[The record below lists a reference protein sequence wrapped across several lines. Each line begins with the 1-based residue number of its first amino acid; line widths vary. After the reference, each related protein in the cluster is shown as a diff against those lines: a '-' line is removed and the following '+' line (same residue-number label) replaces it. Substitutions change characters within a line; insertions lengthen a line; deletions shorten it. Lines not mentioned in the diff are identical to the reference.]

1 MTTEHIKMSA
11 VTPIVR
17 HAGTG
22 SQSVFTYPFPIFA
35 ESDLAVYIDG
45 ARQVS
50 GFAITGEGESDGG
63 TVIFDTAPASGA
75 VVTLAREIAIARVS
89 DFLEGGDFSARAL
102 NTELDTLVAALQ
114 QVQRQQETMLR
125 YPAFEPPGTVELP
138 SKAERAGMAM
148 GYDSEGNPSVVP
160 YGLVQASP
168 TFTATGTGATSRSLS
183 AKLNEAVSVKDFGAV
198 GDGVTDDTNAFINAL
213 AARNCVHVPTGTYLI
228 TSTVTVP
235 VSRALYGQGDKSHIK
250 CSSGSFNALELRA
263 GYATVRNLR
272 IEGGDAAIKLYGQD
286 SECVENRLHDL
297 RIVGPKTGILLDGHN
312 DTNKPC
318 YWNSFSRILIEQPTV
333 NGVHLVKT
341 GAGDTPNANVFS
353 RVRVYSKGAATS
365 GHGFYVEQGAHAN
378 IFTDCEANV
387 NGATAQ
393 ACFRVGAGSNKTLL
407 VNLYTE
413 STNTVPNVRLDA
425 GSQETAIVN
434 LHAMS
439 NGSAIYD
446 FSGGNY
452 DAYNAGYPEKNR
464 LRRSVVTDL
473 KATLARFDTEY
484 IDSTGTVNLDLSHS
498 VHLVSSFG
506 GALTVNL
513 PLAST
518 APGVIMTIKKIDSS
532 ANIVTVAEAG
542 GGAGPDGRSILLGTR
557 YDFVTAISN
566 GASWHV
572 TASNRVA
579 GNTRFYD
586 GTGTYDID
594 MTVDTYL
601 LSAFAGAMTARLPPA
616 NAAKSI
622 GRTITLKKTDVSG
635 NAVTVTEQGGPGPDN
650 SSQTLTTQY
659 KAITVVSNGA
669 NWFVVSK
676 Y

>member
-1 MTTEHIKMSA
+1 MTEHIKMPA

-17 HAGTG
+17 YAASGA
-22 SQSVFTYPFPIFA
+22 QSVFTYPFPIFSEA
-35 ESDLAVYIDG
+35 DLAVYLNG
-45 ARQVS
+45 AKQAS
-50 GFAITGEGESDGG
+50 GYTITGEGETEGG
-63 TVIFDTAPASGA
+63 SVIFDAAPALGV
-75 VVTLAREIAIARVS
+75 VVTLSRELPIARVS

-114 QVQRQQETMLR
+114 QVSRAQDAMIR
-125 YPAFEPPGTVELP
+125 YPDTEIPGVIELP
-138 SKAERAGMAM
+138 GRAARADKALGF
-148 GYDSEGNPSVVP
+148 DSDGNPTVVP
-160 YGLVQASP
+160 YGLSQSSPVFVAS
-168 TFTATGTGATSRSLS
+168 GTGAVGRTVAGR
-183 AKLNEAVSVKDFGAV
+183 LNEYASVKDFGAV
-198 GDGVTDDTNAFINAL
+198 GDGVADDTNAFINAL
-213 AARNCVHVPTGTYLI
+213 ASRNCVVVPTGTYLI

-235 VSRALYGQGDKSHIK
+235 ARRVLLGNGNKSVIL
-250 CSSGSFNALELRA
+250 CQSDTFNALEIPN
-263 GYATVRNLR
+263 GYATVSNLR
-272 IEGGDAAIKLYGQD
+272 IEGGDVAVKLFGRD
-286 SECVENRLHDL
+286 SECVENHLTDLH
-297 RIVGPKTGILLDGHN
+297 IVGPKTGLLLDGYT

-318 YWNSFSRILIEQPTV
+318 YWNSFNRILIEQPTV
-333 NGVHLVKT
+333 NGVYLTKT

-353 RVRVYSKGAATS
+353 RVRVYSKGAPTS
-365 GHGFYVEQGAHAN
+365 GHGFYVEHGAHAN

-387 NGATAQ
+387 NGPTAQ
-393 ACFRVGAGSNKTLL
+393 SCFRVGAGANKTLL

-434 LHAMS
+434 LHAQS
-439 NGSAIYD
+439 DGSAIYD

-484 IDSTGTVNLDLSHS
+484 IDSSGSVDLDLSHS

-506 GALTVNL
+506 GALSVNL
-513 PLAST
+513 PLASS
-518 APGVIMTIKKIDSS
+518 APGVMMTIKKIDSS
-532 ANIVTVAEAG
+532 SNIVTVGEQGAG
-542 GGAGPDGRSILLGTR
+542 PGPDGRSILLGTQ
-557 YDFVTAISN
+557 YDFVTVISN
-566 GASWHV
+566 GASWFIV
-572 TASNRVA
+572 ASNRIA
-579 GNTRFYD
+579 GNTRYHD

-594 MTVDTYL
+594 MTVDTYM
-601 LSAFAGAMTARLPPA
+601 LSAFSGALTARLPPA
-616 NAAKSI
+616 NAAKAI
-622 GRTITLKKTDVSG
+622 GRTVTLKKTDVSG

-650 SSQTLTTQY
+650 SSQSLSSQY

>member
-1 MTTEHIKMSA
+1 MTTEHIQMPA

-17 HAGTG
+17 YAASGAQT
-22 SQSVFTYPFPIFA
+22 VFTYPFPIFQ
-35 ESDLAVYIDG
+35 ESDLGVYLDG
-45 ARQVS
+45 ARQAS
-50 GFAITGEGESDGG
+50 GFAITGEGETAGG
-63 TVIFDTAPASGA
+63 TVIFDAAPANGV
-75 VVTLAREIAIARVS
+75 VVTLARELAIARVS

-102 NTELDTLVAALQ
+102 NTELDYLVAALQ
-114 QVQRQQETMLR
+114 QVSRAQEGMLR
-125 YPAFEPPGTVELP
+125 YPSAETPAVAELP
-138 SKAERAGMAM
+138 GRAQRKDKALGF
-148 GYDSEGNPSVVP
+148 DSDGNPT
-160 YGLVQASP
+160 LVAHGSTQLP
-168 TFTATGTGATSRSLS
+168 PVFTATGSGAVARTMTS
-183 AKLNEAVSVKDFGAV
+183 KMNEAASVKDFGAV
-198 GDGVTDDTNAFINAL
+198 GDGVNDDTNAFIAAL
-213 AARNCVHVPTGTYLI
+213 ASRNAVFVPTGNYLI
-228 TSTVTVP
+228 TGTVTIP
-235 VSRALYGQGDKSHIK
+235 ARRSLFGQGNRSVVI
-250 CSSGSFNALELRA
+250 CQSNSFNAFEIPG
-263 GYATVRNLR
+263 GYTTVSGLK
-272 IEGGDAAIKLYGQD
+272 IDGGDASFKLFGRD
-286 SECVENRLHDL
+286 SECVENRLFDL
-297 RIVGPKTGILLDGHN
+297 HITGARTGLLLDGYT
-312 DTNKPC
+312 DTNRPC
-318 YWNSFSRILIEQPTV
+318 YWNSFFRILIEQPGV
-333 NGVHLVKT
+333 NGVHLTKT

-353 RVRVYSKGAATS
+353 RVRVYSKGASTS
-365 GHGFYVEQGAHAN
+365 GHGFYVEHGSHAN
-378 IFTDCEANV
+378 VFTDCEANV

-393 ACFRVGAGSNKTLL
+393 ACFRAGAGSNKTLL

-446 FSGGNY
+446 FSGGSY

-484 IDSTGTVNLDLSHS
+484 IDSTGTVALDLSHS

-506 GALTVNL
+506 GALSVQL

-518 APGVIMTIKKIDSS
+518 APGVVMTVKKIDSS

-542 GGAGPDGRSILLGTR
+542 GGAGPDGRSVLLGTR

-566 GASWHV
+566 GASWFIV
-572 TASNRVA
+572 ASNRIA
-579 GNTRFYD
+579 GNTRYFD

-594 MTVDTYL
+594 MTVDTYM
-601 LSAFAGAMTARLPPA
+601 LSAFAGALTARLPPA
-616 NAAKSI
+616 NAAKAI
-622 GRTITLKKTDVSG
+622 GRTVTLKKTDVSG

-650 SSQTLTTQY
+650 SSQTLASQY

>member
-1 MTTEHIKMSA
+1 MSEHIKMPA

-17 HAGTG
+17 YAGTG
-22 SQSVFTYPFPIFA
+22 TQTTFAYPFPIFND
-35 ESDLAVYIDG
+35 SDLTVSLDG
-45 ARQVS
+45 ARQSGGYTVS
-50 GFAITGEGESDGG
+50 GEGLSEGG
-63 TVIFDTAPASGA
+63 TVTFATPPAVGV
-75 VVTLAREIAIARVS
+75 VVTLAREMAIARTS
-89 DFLEGGDFSARAL
+89 DFIEGAEFSTRAL
-102 NTELDTLVAALQ
+102 NTELDSLVAALQ
-114 QVQRQQETMLR
+114 QVSRAQDTMLR
-125 YPAFEPPGTVELP
+125 YPEHETPGVVELP
-138 SKAERAGMAM
+138 ARAARANMAM
-148 GYDSEGNPSVVP
+148 GYDSDGNPTAVP
-160 YGLVQASP
+160 YGLTQASP
-168 TFTATGTGATSRSLS
+168 SFTASGTGAVSRSLA
-183 AKLNEAVSVKDFGAV
+183 AKLNESVSVKDFGAT

-213 AARNCVHVPTGTYLI
+213 AARNCVHVPTGTYLL
-228 TSTVTVP
+228 TGAVTVP
-235 VSRALYGQGDKSHIK
+235 TGRALYGLGDRSILK
-250 CSSGSFNALELRA
+250 CAADTFNALEIPN
-263 GYATVRNLR
+263 GYTTVRNLR
-272 IEGGDAAIKLYGQD
+272 IEGGDAAIKLFGRD
-286 SECVENRLHDL
+286 FECVENHLHDL
-297 RIVGPKTGILLDGHN
+297 RIVSPKTGLLLDGYT

-318 YWNSFSRILIEQPTV
+318 YWNSFNRILIEQPLV
-333 NGVHLVKT
+333 DGVRLTLT
-341 GAGDTPNANVFS
+341 GAGDTPNANLFS
-353 RVRVYSKGAATS
+353 RVRVYSKSAPTS
-365 GHGFYVEQGAHAN
+365 GHGFYVEHGAHAN

-387 NGATAQ
+387 NGPTAQ
-393 ACFRVGAGSNKTLL
+393 ACFRIGAGSFKTLL

-484 IDSTGTVNLDLSHS
+484 IDTTGTVNLDLSHS

-518 APGVIMTIKKIDSS
+518 APGVMMTVKKIDSS
-532 ANIVTVAEAG
+532 ANIVTVAEA

-566 GASWHV
+566 GASWFIV
-572 TASNRVA
+572 ASNRIA
-579 GNTRFYD
+579 GNTRYFD

-594 MTVDTYL
+594 MTVDTYM
-601 LSAFAGAMTARLPPA
+601 LSAFAGALTARLPPA
-616 NAAKSI
+616 NAAKAI

-650 SSQTLTTQY
+650 SSQSLSSQY

>member
-1 MTTEHIKMSA
+1 MTTEHIKMPA

-17 HAGTG
+17 YAASG
-22 SQSVFTYPFPIFA
+22 SQTVFSYPFPIFA
-35 ESDLAVYIDG
+35 EADLAVSLNG
-45 ARQVS
+45 ARQTSGYTVS
-50 GFAITGEGESDGG
+50 GEGETGG
-63 TVIFDTAPASGA
+63 GSVTFSTAPASGV
-75 VVTLAREIAIARVS
+75 VVTLAREIPIARVS
-89 DFLEGGDFSARAL
+89 DFLEGGEFSTRAL

-114 QVQRQQETMLR
+114 QVSRAQETMLR
-125 YPAFEPPGTVELP
+125 YPDTENPAVVELP
-138 SKAERAGMAM
+138 GRDQRKDMAL
-148 GYDSEGNPSVVP
+148 GFDSDGNPMLLP
-160 YGLVQASP
+160 HGATQASP
-168 TFTATGTGATSRSLS
+168 SFTATGTGAVSRSLS
-183 AKLNEAVSVKDFGAV
+183 SKLNESVSVRDFGAV

-228 TSTVTVP
+228 TATVSVP
-235 VSRALYGQGDKSHIK
+235 VGRALYGLGNKSVIK
-250 CSSGSFNALELRA
+250 CQSDTFNALELRA
-263 GYATVRNLR
+263 GYATVRNLK
-272 IEGGDAAIKLYGQD
+272 IEGGDAAVKLYGYS
-286 SECVENRLHDL
+286 SECVENHLHDL
-297 RIVGPKTGILLDGHN
+297 HIVGPKTGLLLDGYT

-318 YWNSFSRILIEQPTV
+318 YWNSFNRILIEQPTV
-333 NGVHLVKT
+333 NGVHLVKS

-353 RVRVYSKGAATS
+353 RVRVYSKGAPTS

-387 NGATAQ
+387 NGPTAQ
-393 ACFRVGAGSNKTLL
+393 ACFRIGAGSNKTLL

-425 GSQETAIVN
+425 GSEETAIVN
-434 LHAMS
+434 LHAQS
-439 NGSAIYD
+439 DGSAIYD

-518 APGVIMTIKKIDSS
+518 APGVMMTIKKIDSS
-532 ANIVTVAEAG
+532 SNIVTVGEQSAG
-542 GGAGPDGRSILLGTR
+542 PGPDGRSILLGTR
-557 YDFVTAISN
+557 YDFVTVISN
-566 GASWHV
+566 GASWFIV
-572 TASNRVA
+572 ASNRIA
-579 GNTRFYD
+579 GNTRYFD
-586 GTGTYDID
+586 GSGTYDID
-594 MTVDTYL
+594 MTVDTYM
-601 LSAFAGAMTARLPPA
+601 LSAFSGALTARLPPA
-616 NAAKSI
+616 NAAKTI

-635 NAVTVTEQGGPGPDN
+635 NAVTVTEQGGSGPDN
-650 SSQTLTTQY
+650 SSQTLSSQY